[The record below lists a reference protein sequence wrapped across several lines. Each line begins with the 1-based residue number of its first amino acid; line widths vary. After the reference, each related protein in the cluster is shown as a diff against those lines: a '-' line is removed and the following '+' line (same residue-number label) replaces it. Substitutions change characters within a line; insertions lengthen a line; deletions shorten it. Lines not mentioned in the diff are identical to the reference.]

1 MQGKEGTLKV
11 MVVVQSKP
19 DKKHL
24 ISLFIEAYGM
34 VISSREPRHWA
45 PAPMPDFARDA
56 LTS

>member
-24 ISLFIEAYGM
+24 ISLFIETYGM

-45 PAPMPDFARDA
+45 PAPMPDFARD
-56 LTS
+56 TH